1 MMTAPDVLDVLSLLD
16 GDGLT
21 AWVYGGWGVD
31 ALLGETTRDHG
42 DLDLAVLLPQL
53 GAVRSALAEAGYGTV
68 LRDWL
73 PTSLALAGHAG
84 REIDLHVLRPTS
96 DGGGDQT
103 LPDGGSFHYPPP
115 VRGTIAG
122 RPVRCIDADTQL
134 RCHLGYQPTT
144 KDREDMGRL
153 RDRLG
158 VELPVPYS
166 SSPA

>member
-1 MMTAPDVLDVLSLLD
+1 MMTAPDVLGVLSLLD
-16 GDGLT
+16 GAGLT
-21 AWVYGGWGVD
+21 AWVDGGWGVD

>member
-21 AWVYGGWGVD
+21 AWVDGGWGVD

-84 REIDLHVLRPTS
+84 REIDLHALRPTS
-96 DGGGDQT
+96 DGGGDQA

-122 RPVRCIDADTQL
+122 RPVRCIDADTQV
-134 RCHLGYQPTT
+134 RCHLGYQPTA

-153 RDRLG
+153 RERLG
-158 VELPVPYS
+158 VALPAPYS
-166 SSPA
+166 SSRV